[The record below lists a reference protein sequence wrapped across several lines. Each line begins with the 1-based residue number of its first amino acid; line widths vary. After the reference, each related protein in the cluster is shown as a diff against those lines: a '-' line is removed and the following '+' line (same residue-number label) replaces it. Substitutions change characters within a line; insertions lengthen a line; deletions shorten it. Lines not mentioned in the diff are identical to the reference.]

1 MIDNPQIAAKL
12 CMIRQQI
19 RQRQPL
25 IHCITHPIAMN
36 DCANL
41 VLAAGARPIM
51 ASHPDEVAEITAS
64 ADVLAVNLGNIT
76 AVRMEAMKRAAAAA
90 CSAGKPI
97 LIDLTGVAC
106 SRLRENFARQF
117 IAAYKPA
124 VIKGNISEIRLLCGL
139 PAHASGVDAGAED
152 HFSAADCSVLETA
165 LKTYASRQTAVV
177 FASGAVDLIADDDRV
192 IYACNGTPR
201 LTEITGTGCMLGVL
215 AGVYLAAAAPV
226 DAAALA
232 AMTMGLAG
240 EYAAGCSAGPGSF
253 HTALFD
259 AMALLTDADVIA
271 SGRLTEIAP
280 L

>member
-1 MIDNPQIAAKL
+1 
-12 CMIRQQI
+12 
-19 RQRQPL
+19 
-25 IHCITHPIAMN
+25 MN

-51 ASHPDEVAEITAS
+51 ASHPDEAAEIAAS

-76 AVRMEAMKRAAAAA
+76 DGRMEAMRRAGSAA

-106 SRLRENFARQF
+106 SRLRGDFARHF

-124 VIKGNISEIRLLCGL
+124 VIKGNISEIRLMCGL
-139 PAHASGVDAGAED
+139 PAHASGVDAGA
-152 HFSAADCSVLETA
+152 ADRLTVANGSVLETA
-165 LKTYASRQTAVV
+165 LKDYACRQAAVV
-177 FASGAVDLIADDDRV
+177 FVSGAVDLIADASRV
-192 IYACNGTPR
+192 LYARNGTPR

-215 AGVYLAAAAPV
+215 IGVYLAVAAPV

-232 AMTMGLAG
+232 AVTMGLAG
-240 EYAAGCSAGPGSF
+240 EYAADCSAGPGSF

-259 AMALLTDADVIA
+259 AMALLTDEDVMA
-271 SGRLTEIAP
+271 RGLLESCVPSEG
-280 L
+280 